1 MNHIKSLSL
10 LDLTEWYVTSSA
22 LALVDGKPWSLHQ
35 PLTQSCSLSLLAFK
49 DTDPLLVNQVQ
60 HSTTDIGIHA
70 LNYIALV

>member
-22 LALVDGKPWSLHQ
+22 LALVDGKPWPLHQ
-35 PLTQSCSLSLLAFK
+35 PLTQACALSLLTFK

-60 HSTTDIGIHA
+60 HSTTDIGIHT
-70 LNYIALV
+70 LRCI